1 MTWLL
6 GYIHARKWLV
16 ELLVLAAIGAAIW
29 WGCAH
34 LIDVGVQR
42 ERAAWMKKLDEAKL
56 ETARAQGRA
65 QAADKAAQGERD
77 ALKDFV
83 AANPLHGNL
92 ASLCR
97 KPAGVPSAAP
107 TNPGNA
113 TAGTAPANVQ
123 PLPSGDFD
131 GHSGEP
137 DQLHLLD
144 LLARRG
150 DLVSA
155 QVREWQA
162 RQ

>member
-6 GYIHARKWLV
+6 DFIHARKWLV
-16 ELLVLAAIGAAIW
+16 ELLVLAAIAGAVW
-29 WGCAH
+29 WGCSR
-34 LIDVGVQR
+34 LIDVGVQK
-42 ERAAWMKKLDEAKL
+42 ERAKWQAKLDEAKL
-56 ETARAQGRA
+56 ETARAEGRA
-65 QAADKAAQGERD
+65 EAADKAAEGERD
-77 ALKDFV
+77 ALKDYV
-83 AANPLHGNL
+83 ASNPLHGSL

-97 KPAGVPSAAP
+97 SKGSLPTPTAA
-107 TNPGNA
+107 NPGHVGPG
-113 TAGTAPANVQ
+113 AGTAAVQ

-150 DLVSA
+150 DLLSA

-162 RQ
+162 R